1 VNLFHHAILLLA
13 CVAALHA
20 QIPVPP
26 AASAPSSTGSH
37 TDSADVAELA
47 SNFAYDPEEPA
58 DVKQVSA
65 ERRDGVMLYDITY
78 ASPRGGRVP
87 AYVVIPRGKGPF
99 PAILWAHWMMAGS
112 PLRNRN
118 EFLEEALVMAR
129 AGAASL
135 LLDAPLVR
143 PHVKED
149 DDPMSTQGIYASQQ
163 EVLDFR
169 RGIDVLTA
177 RYNVD
182 ARRIAF
188 VGHSFGAHVGAIL
201 LPLDR
206 RVKAAVLMAGGF
218 ADEEYVFRPDAG
230 QKMQTLRDR
239 YGDEKVREF
248 LHKYRWDD
256 PVYYVGHSSPAFV
269 FLQFGKQDPPI
280 PEPLARHYFQMFGDP
295 KKLALYDAGHALDAA
310 ARRDRAQF
318 LREQLGLGDVETAA
332 LDKIPQLNGKP
343 N

>member
-1 VNLFHHAILLLA
+1 VNSFHQAILLLA
-13 CVAALHA
+13 IVAPLSA

-26 AASAPSSTGSH
+26 TTPAPTSTAPH
-37 TDSADVAELA
+37 TDSADFAELA
-47 SNFAYDPEEPA
+47 SNFSYDPEEPA
-58 DVKQVSA
+58 DLKQVSV
-65 ERRDGVMLYDITY
+65 ERREGAMLYDITY

-87 AYVVIPRGKGPF
+87 AYVVVPQRGKGPL
-99 PAILWAHWMMAGS
+99 PAVLWAHWMMDGS
-112 PLRNRN
+112 PLRNRG
-118 EFLEEALVMAR
+118 EFLEEALVLAR

-135 LLDAPLVR
+135 LIDAPLVR
-143 PHVKED
+143 PNVKED

-169 RGIDVLTA
+169 RGIDLLVA

-182 ARRIAF
+182 PKRIAF

-206 RVKAAVLMAGGF
+206 RVKAAVLMTGGF
-218 ADEEYVFRPDAG
+218 ADEEYVFRPDAD

-256 PVYYVGHSSPAFV
+256 PVYYVGHSSPASV
-269 FLQFGKQDPPI
+269 LLQFGKNDPPI
-280 PEPLARHYFQMFGDP
+280 PESLARNYYQSFGEP
-295 KKLALYDAGHALDAA
+295 KKLAFYDAGHPLDAA

-318 LREQLGLGDVETAA
+318 LREQLGLGEVDSAA
-332 LDKIPQLNGKP
+332 LDRIPQLK
-343 N
+343 